1 LSKNGRRNLQANS
14 KGKDISFVRVI
25 LFNLCKNLYSG
36 STNNY
41 DYEGLKNGGSIM
53 EQTLQRL
60 QESQLI
66 HNIYCPTA
74 EETIAICEEELA
86 MLQNHQKFY
95 FEVPFEQFDDVFRY
109 FNEMTSIKQ
118 GAFTYIQARHIAE
131 TGNIRHLLID
141 KRGRIFF
148 EKEMTGMSTA
158 LAFAQ
163 SKWNGASREEAME
176 NAVMT
181 GLAVIG
187 EAFVEELISV
197 HDLEV
202 YEGRKLHVGD
212 GLKDAVRTNGA
223 KVIVKKVAAKATKK
237 AMYSSVAAKK
247 AITLLNANVVTGAL
261 VTGVMSSID
270 IVRTIKGEMSPAQL
284 FKNVSKTAASVAGS
298 MIGLVIGGG
307 IGLNIPNVS
316 TAVISLIGG
325 IIGLIIGSVLATKIA
340 KRVLDFFIKDDTAK
354 MLDIFNEQLAVAAEA
369 FLLNEQ
375 ELQQALKDFS
385 ESYDMQDELRSM
397 HASDNRKEYADS
409 LIEDE
414 LLRIV
419 RSRMYLQ
426 VPSNEELYQVVRR
439 MQ

>member
-1 LSKNGRRNLQANS
+1 
-14 KGKDISFVRVI
+14 
-25 LFNLCKNLYSG
+25 
-36 STNNY
+36 
-41 DYEGLKNGGSIM
+41 M

-60 QESQLI
+60 QEGQLI

-74 EETIAICEEELA
+74 EETIAVCEAELA
-86 MLQNHQKFY
+86 MLQDEKRFY
-95 FEVPFEQFDDVFRY
+95 FEVPLEQFDQVFQY
-109 FNEMTSIKQ
+109 FNEMGSIKQ

-131 TGNIRHLLID
+131 TGNIRNLIID
-141 KRGRIFF
+141 ERGRIFF
-148 EKEMTGMSTA
+148 EKELIGISTA

-163 SKWNGASREEAME
+163 SKWNGSSREEAME

-187 EAFVEELISV
+187 EAFVEDLISV
-197 HDLEV
+197 HDIEV

-212 GLKDAVRTNGA
+212 GLEDVVRTNGA

-237 AMYSSVAAKK
+237 AMYSSVVAKK
-247 AITLLNANVVTGAL
+247 TITLLNANVVTGAL

-284 FKNVSKTAASVAGS
+284 FKNVSKTAASVMGS
-298 MIGLVIGGG
+298 MIGLLIGGG

-325 IIGLIIGSVLATKIA
+325 IVGLIIGSMLATKIV

-354 MLDIFNEQLAVAAEA
+354 MLDIFNKQLAIAAEE

-375 ELQQALKDFS
+375 ELQQALSNFS
-385 ESYDMQDELRSM
+385 EDYDMQDELRKM
-397 HASDNRKEYADS
+397 HASDHREGYANS
-409 LIEDE
+409 LIEHE
-414 LLRIV
+414 LIRIV
-419 RSRMYLQ
+419 RARMYLQ
-426 VPSNEELYQVVRR
+426 VPTNEELYQVIRR

>member
-1 LSKNGRRNLQANS
+1 
-14 KGKDISFVRVI
+14 
-25 LFNLCKNLYSG
+25 
-36 STNNY
+36 
-41 DYEGLKNGGSIM
+41 M

-60 QESQLI
+60 QEGQLI

-74 EETIAICEEELA
+74 EETIAVCEAELA
-86 MLQNHQKFY
+86 MLQDEKRFY
-95 FEVPFEQFDDVFRY
+95 FEVPLEQFDQVFQY
-109 FNEMTSIKQ
+109 FNEMGSIKQ

-131 TGNIRHLLID
+131 TGNIRNLKID
-141 KRGRIFF
+141 ERGRIFF
-148 EKEMTGMSTA
+148 EKELIGISTA

-163 SKWNGASREEAME
+163 SKWNGSSREEAME

-187 EAFVEELISV
+187 EAFVEDLISV
-197 HDLEV
+197 HDIEV

-212 GLKDAVRTNGA
+212 GLEDVVRTNGA

-237 AMYSSVAAKK
+237 AMYSSVVAKK
-247 AITLLNANVVTGAL
+247 TITLLNANVVTGAL

-284 FKNVSKTAASVAGS
+284 FKNVSKTAASVMGS
-298 MIGLVIGGG
+298 MIGLLIGGG

-325 IIGLIIGSVLATKIA
+325 IVGLIIGSMLATKIV

-354 MLDIFNEQLAVAAEA
+354 MLDIFNKQLAIAAEE

-375 ELQQALKDFS
+375 ELQQALSNFS
-385 ESYDMQDELRSM
+385 EDYDMQDELRKM
-397 HASDNRKEYADS
+397 HASDHREGYANS
-409 LIEDE
+409 LIEHE
-414 LLRIV
+414 LIRIV
-419 RSRMYLQ
+419 RARMYLQ
-426 VPSNEELYQVVRR
+426 VPTNEELYQVIRR

>member
-1 LSKNGRRNLQANS
+1 
-14 KGKDISFVRVI
+14 
-25 LFNLCKNLYSG
+25 
-36 STNNY
+36 
-41 DYEGLKNGGSIM
+41 M

-60 QESQLI
+60 QEGQLI

-74 EETIAICEEELA
+74 EETIAVCEAELA
-86 MLQNHQKFY
+86 MLQDEKRFY
-95 FEVPFEQFDDVFRY
+95 FEVPLEQFDQVFQY
-109 FNEMTSIKQ
+109 FNEMGSIKQ

-131 TGNIRHLLID
+131 TGNIRNLKID
-141 KRGRIFF
+141 ERGRIFF
-148 EKEMTGMSTA
+148 EKELIGISTA

-163 SKWNGASREEAME
+163 SKWNGSSREEAME

-187 EAFVEELISV
+187 EAFVEDLISV
-197 HDLEV
+197 HDIEV

-212 GLKDAVRTNGA
+212 GLEDVVRTNGA

-237 AMYSSVAAKK
+237 AMYSSVVAKK
-247 AITLLNANVVTGAL
+247 TITLLNANVVTGAL

-284 FKNVSKTAASVAGS
+284 FKNVSKTAASVMGS
-298 MIGLVIGGG
+298 MIGLLIGGG

-325 IIGLIIGSVLATKIA
+325 IVGLIIGSMLATKIV

-354 MLDIFNEQLAVAAEA
+354 MLDIFNKQLAIAAEE

-375 ELQQALKDFS
+375 ELQQALSNFS
-385 ESYDMQDELRSM
+385 EDYDMQDELRKM
-397 HASDNRKEYADS
+397 HASDHREDYANS
-409 LIEDE
+409 LIEHE
-414 LLRIV
+414 LIRIV
-419 RSRMYLQ
+419 RARMYLQ
-426 VPSNEELYQVVRR
+426 VPTNEELYQVIRR

>member
-1 LSKNGRRNLQANS
+1 
-14 KGKDISFVRVI
+14 
-25 LFNLCKNLYSG
+25 
-36 STNNY
+36 
-41 DYEGLKNGGSIM
+41 M

-60 QESQLI
+60 QEGQLI

-74 EETIAICEEELA
+74 EETIAVCEAELA
-86 MLQNHQKFY
+86 MLQDEKRFY
-95 FEVPFEQFDDVFRY
+95 FEVPLEQFDQVFQY
-109 FNEMTSIKQ
+109 FNEMGSIKQ

-131 TGNIRHLLID
+131 TGNIRNLKID
-141 KRGRIFF
+141 ERGRIFF
-148 EKEMTGMSTA
+148 EKELIGISTA

-163 SKWNGASREEAME
+163 SKWNGSSREEAME

-197 HDLEV
+197 HDIEV

-212 GLKDAVRTNGA
+212 GLEDVVRTNGA

-237 AMYSSVAAKK
+237 AMYSSVVAKK
-247 AITLLNANVVTGAL
+247 TITLLNANVVTGAL

-284 FKNVSKTAASVAGS
+284 FKNVSKTAASVMGS
-298 MIGLVIGGG
+298 MIGLLIGGG

-325 IIGLIIGSVLATKIA
+325 IVGLIIGSMLATKIV

-354 MLDIFNEQLAVAAEA
+354 MLDIFNKQLAIAAEE

-375 ELQQALKDFS
+375 ELQQALSNFS
-385 ESYDMQDELRSM
+385 EDYDMQDELRKM
-397 HASDNRKEYADS
+397 HASDHREGYANS
-409 LIEDE
+409 LIEHE
-414 LLRIV
+414 LIRIV
-419 RSRMYLQ
+419 RARMYLQ
-426 VPSNEELYQVVRR
+426 VPTNEELYQVIRR

>member
-1 LSKNGRRNLQANS
+1 
-14 KGKDISFVRVI
+14 
-25 LFNLCKNLYSG
+25 
-36 STNNY
+36 
-41 DYEGLKNGGSIM
+41 M

-60 QESQLI
+60 QEGQLI

-74 EETIAICEEELA
+74 EETIAVCEAELA
-86 MLQNHQKFY
+86 MLQDEKRFY
-95 FEVPFEQFDDVFRY
+95 FEVPLEQFDQVFQY
-109 FNEMTSIKQ
+109 FNEMGSIKQ

-131 TGNIRHLLID
+131 TGNIRNLKID
-141 KRGRIFF
+141 ERGRIFF
-148 EKEMTGMSTA
+148 EKELIGISTA

-163 SKWNGASREEAME
+163 SKWNGSSREEAME
-176 NAVMT
+176 IAVMT

-187 EAFVEELISV
+187 EAFVEDLISV
-197 HDLEV
+197 HDIEV

-212 GLKDAVRTNGA
+212 GLEDVVRTNGA

-237 AMYSSVAAKK
+237 AMYSSVVAKK
-247 AITLLNANVVTGAL
+247 TITLLNANVVTGAL

-284 FKNVSKTAASVAGS
+284 FKNVSKTAASVMGS
-298 MIGLVIGGG
+298 MIGLLIGGG

-325 IIGLIIGSVLATKIA
+325 IVGLIIGSMLATKIV

-354 MLDIFNEQLAVAAEA
+354 MLDIFNKQLAIAAEE

-375 ELQQALKDFS
+375 ELQQALSNFS
-385 ESYDMQDELRSM
+385 EDYDMQDELRKM
-397 HASDNRKEYADS
+397 HASDHREGYANS
-409 LIEDE
+409 LIEHE
-414 LLRIV
+414 LIRIV
-419 RSRMYLQ
+419 RARMYLQ
-426 VPSNEELYQVVRR
+426 VPTNEELYQVIRR

>member
-1 LSKNGRRNLQANS
+1 
-14 KGKDISFVRVI
+14 
-25 LFNLCKNLYSG
+25 
-36 STNNY
+36 
-41 DYEGLKNGGSIM
+41 M

-60 QESQLI
+60 QEGQLI

-74 EETIAICEEELA
+74 EETIAVCEAELA
-86 MLQNHQKFY
+86 MLQDEKRFY
-95 FEVPFEQFDDVFRY
+95 FEVPLEQFDQVFQY
-109 FNEMTSIKQ
+109 FNEMASIKQ

-131 TGNIRHLLID
+131 TGNIRNLKID
-141 KRGRIFF
+141 ERGRIFF
-148 EKEMTGMSTA
+148 EKELIGISTA

-163 SKWNGASREEAME
+163 SKWNGSSREEAME

-197 HDLEV
+197 HDIEV

-212 GLKDAVRTNGA
+212 GLEDVVRTNGA

-237 AMYSSVAAKK
+237 AMYSSVVAKK
-247 AITLLNANVVTGAL
+247 TITLLNANVVTGAL

-284 FKNVSKTAASVAGS
+284 FKNVSKTAASVMGS
-298 MIGLVIGGG
+298 MLGLLIGGG

-325 IIGLIIGSVLATKIA
+325 IVGLIIGSMLATKIV

-354 MLDIFNEQLAVAAEA
+354 MLDIFNKQLAIAAEE

-375 ELQQALKDFS
+375 ELQQALSNFS
-385 ESYDMQDELRSM
+385 EDYDMQDELRKM
-397 HASDNRKEYADS
+397 HASDHREDYANS
-409 LIEDE
+409 LIEHE
-414 LLRIV
+414 LIRIV
-419 RSRMYLQ
+419 RARMYLQ
-426 VPSNEELYQVVRR
+426 VPTNEELYQVIRR

>member
-1 LSKNGRRNLQANS
+1 MK
-14 KGKDISFVRVI
+14 
-25 LFNLCKNLYSG
+25 
-36 STNNY
+36 
-41 DYEGLKNGGSIM
+41 
-53 EQTLQRL
+53 QTLQRL
-60 QESQLI
+60 QEGQLI

-74 EETIAICEEELA
+74 EETIAVCEAELA
-86 MLQNHQKFY
+86 MLQDEKRFY
-95 FEVPFEQFDDVFRY
+95 FEVPLEQFDQVFQY
-109 FNEMTSIKQ
+109 FHEMAAIKQ

-131 TGNIRHLLID
+131 TGNIRNLKID
-141 KRGRIFF
+141 ERGRIFF
-148 EKEMTGMSTA
+148 EKELIGISTA

-163 SKWNGASREEAME
+163 SKWNGSSREEAME

-197 HDLEV
+197 HDIEV

-212 GLKDAVRTNGA
+212 GLEDVVRTNGA

-237 AMYSSVAAKK
+237 AMYSSVVAKK
-247 AITLLNANVVTGAL
+247 TITLLNANVVTGAL

-284 FKNVSKTAASVAGS
+284 FKNVSKTAASVMGS
-298 MIGLVIGGG
+298 MIGLLIGGG

-325 IIGLIIGSVLATKIA
+325 IVGLIIGSMLATKIV

-354 MLDIFNEQLAVAAEA
+354 MLNIFNKQLAIAAEE

-375 ELQQALKDFS
+375 ELQQALNNFS
-385 ESYDMQDELRSM
+385 EDYDMQDELRKM
-397 HASDNRKEYADS
+397 HASDHREGYANS
-409 LIEDE
+409 LIEHE
-414 LLRIV
+414 LMRIV
-419 RSRMYLQ
+419 RARMYLQ
-426 VPSNEELYQVVRR
+426 VPTNEELYQVIRR